1 MSFDTLVQ
9 LNISLSQPPIPLAS
23 FGVPLILAVLTG
35 PQATAWTSVH
45 SSNLYIEVTPSS
57 WESALT
63 AIGVTSSEDLYLA
76 LQDLFGQDDQPDRAY
91 IGRRATP
98 VALVRRF
105 TISGNT
111 DGTYT
116 ITINGTAHA
125 HVASG
130 QTVAQIRDDLIALI
144 QAGAQASRVTATN
157 SGASTIDVTADLPGE
172 TFTDSTLS
180 SGGAAAITVATQTA
194 SVGPT
199 EDVAAIRAQVDDWYW
214 LLETTRASGN
224 HRMLAAVTNTLR
236 KFYWGQT
243 LDAAAQAAGSSDI
256 GSELGALSYIRTAL
270 VWDDDDN
277 DFVDAAWVGLMA
289 PSPPGSASWHGK
301 TLQGVTGIVPTGESF
316 LATKRYNWLER
327 FPAGSFSMTR
337 HGISVG
343 GQFVDVVVGR
353 DWLHNLIQT
362 RCIEAMRNVPKIPYD
377 ERGAAILR
385 AVVRAALLEAADADL
400 VQRDSIVV
408 NVPTAAS
415 QQPADRAARFFAGIT
430 FSATLTGAVH
440 SIGISG
446 ALAP

>member
-1 MSFDTLVQ
+1 MSFDNLVQ

-23 FGVPLILAVLTG
+23 FGVPLVLAVLTS

-45 SSNLYIEVTPSS
+45 SSNLYIEVTPST
-57 WESALT
+57 WETALA

-76 LQDLFGQDDQPDRAY
+76 LQDLFGQDDQPERAY
-91 IGRRATP
+91 IGRRQTA

-130 QTVAQIRDDLIALI
+130 QTATQIRDALI
-144 QAGAQASRVTATN
+144 VLINAGAQATRVTATSN
-157 SGASTIDVTADLPGE
+157 STDQIDVTADLAGE
-172 TFTDSTLS
+172 TFTDATSSTGS
-180 SGGAAAITVATQTA
+180 AITVATQTA

-224 HRMLAAVTNTLR
+224 HRMLAALTSTLR

-243 LDAAAQAAGSSDI
+243 SDAAAQAAGSTDI

-289 PSPPGSASWHGK
+289 PSPPGSASWHAK
-301 TLQGVTGIVPTGESF
+301 TLAGVTGIVPTGESF
-316 LATKRYNWLER
+316 LETKRYNWLER
-327 FPAGSFSMTR
+327 FPAGQFSMTR
-337 HGISVG
+337 HGIAIG

-362 RCIEAMRNVPKIPYD
+362 RCIEAMRSVPKIPYD

-385 AVVRAALLEAADADL
+385 AVIRAALLEAADADL
-400 VQRDSIVV
+400 VDRDSIVV

-415 QQPADRAARFFAGIT
+415 QESADRAARFFAGIT
-430 FSATLTGAVH
+430 FSARLTGAVH